1 MRDTRLKIAKE
12 QYALGNLEH
21 IYVQE
26 FIDELEAKPKPKP
39 KPKVKKE
46 MKKYGK

>member
-21 IYVQE
+21 IYCLE
-26 FIDELEAKPKPKP
+26 FKKELEPKTKKKMETKKDAK
-39 KPKVKKE
+39 
-46 MKKYGK
+46 